1 MRELTMLIVAI
12 AQKGNIEI
20 LMGGELGGMGYSLN

>member
-1 MRELTMLIVAI
+1 MRELTMLIVAL

-20 LMGGELGGMGYSLN
+20 LMGGELSGRDGV